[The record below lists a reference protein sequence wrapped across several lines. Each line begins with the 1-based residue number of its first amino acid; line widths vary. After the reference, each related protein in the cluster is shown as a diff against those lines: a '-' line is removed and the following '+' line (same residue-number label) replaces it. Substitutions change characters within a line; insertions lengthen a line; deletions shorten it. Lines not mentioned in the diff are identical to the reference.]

1 MTNKINL
8 KSENTKIYSEF
19 IMNRKISLVLVVLM
33 ALTLSA
39 CSGKKDV
46 VKAEPTNTN
55 STSNSSNNSDQ
66 SNAYGTGYSASQLRS
81 FGIEGNPLDYNVV
94 YFEYN
99 STVIDTRSNII
110 ATAHARALSNRSGA
124 RVTLEGHADER
135 GTRDYNLALGERR
148 ANQVAELMRAVG
160 ARNNI
165 QTLSYG
171 EERPAD
177 SAHNEAAWQKN
188 RRVKISY

>member
-1 MTNKINL
+1 
-8 KSENTKIYSEF
+8 
-19 IMNRKISLVLVVLM
+19 MNRKISLVLVVLM

-39 CSGKKDV
+39 CSGKKEV
-46 VKAEPTNTN
+46 VKEESTNTN
-55 STSNSSNNSDQ
+55 STNVSNSDQ

>member
-1 MTNKINL
+1 MAGKIDL
-8 KSENTKIYSEF
+8 KLENTIKLPEF

-46 VKAEPTNTN
+46 VKAEPTTN
-55 STSNSSNNSDQ
+55 DTKVVSDGDQ

-99 STVIDTRSNII
+99 STAIDTRSNII
-110 ATAHARALSNRSGA
+110 ASAHARALSKRSGT

-148 ANQVAELMRAVG
+148 ANQVAELMRAIG

-171 EERPAD
+171 EERPAE